1 MIRMSNTKSKL
12 RQPLNLFIHLVV
24 KIKNDDIF
32 ALASQLA
39 YYLVLSFFPFIIFLI
54 TLVGFSS
61 LSSAEVLEGLNA
73 VLPSSIYDLT
83 ESIIREVFDKQYTG
97 LLGASIVLALWTASS
112 GFRAV
117 IKGVNKAYN
126 LKETRSFFKRSLI
139 SMLSVLALAI
149 TLLLALGMLVFGRII
164 GEYLQNIVPFYKI
177 IVILWNIFRYAFVF
191 ILMILIFAAIYR
203 VAPSK
208 RLKWREVIPGAI
220 FSTIGWIGLSF
231 VFSFYINNF
240 RNYSRFYGS
249 LGAVF
254 ILMTWLFLVSMIF
267 IIGVEINCVITETRK
282 RISRLD

>member
-97 LLGASIVLALWTASS
+97 LLGVSIVLALWTASS

-267 IIGVEINCVITETRK
+267 IIGVEINCVITETRN

>member
-97 LLGASIVLALWTASS
+97 LLGVSIVLALWTASS

-267 IIGVEINCVITETRK
+267 IIGVEINCVITATRK